1 MKIVRI
7 RKQGPV
13 TLKSEIILAKM
24 EENGSANRSQPRR
37 HRTGDVVF
45 GAMSFAVE

>member
-1 MKIVRI
+1 MKVVRKS
-7 RKQGPV
+7 KQGRV
-13 TLKSEIILAKM
+13 TLKSEILLAKM
-24 EENGSANRSQPRR
+24 EENGSANRGKPLR